1 MEPRRLI
8 EAALFMS
15 GRELSLSEL
24 KKLTGIASAGHVK
37 TMVQELI
44 EEYKKSGS
52 ALEIFEANDAYLMRV
67 REEYLAS
74 ARQFAQE
81 SEISKAALRTLSY
94 IARHNGILKSEVVKR
109 IGPIIYDD
117 VRELVERGFIFQRKF
132 GRSSRLFLTDKFRA
146 YFEQGKPIAGAN
158 LMGQGAQGGEKAA
171 QNPEAAKPAAG
182 ETTPSTPVDSGAPEN
197 EEEKEEGMSE

>member
-117 VRELVERGFIFQRKF
+117 VRELVERGFIFQRRF

-171 QNPEAAKPAAG
+171 AQGSDAAKPAAG
-182 ETTPSTPVDSGAPEN
+182 ETAPSTPVDSGAPEN
-197 EEEKEEGMSE
+197 EEKEEGMSE

>member
-37 TMVQELI
+37 TMVQELS

-67 REEYLAS
+67 REEYLS
-74 ARQFAQE
+74 TARQFAQE
-81 SEISKAALRTLSY
+81 SEISRGALRTLSY
-94 IARHNGILKSEVVKR
+94 VARHNGILKSEVVKR

-117 VRELVERGFIFQRKF
+117 VRELVERGFIFQRRF

-146 YFEQGKPIAGAN
+146 YFEQGKPVAGAN
-158 LMGQGAQGGEKAA
+158 LMGQGAQRGEKAA
-171 QNPEAAKPAAG
+171 QSTEKTLPSAPIDSNPL
-182 ETTPSTPVDSGAPEN
+182 EN
-197 EEEKEEGMSE
+197 EEEKEEMSQ